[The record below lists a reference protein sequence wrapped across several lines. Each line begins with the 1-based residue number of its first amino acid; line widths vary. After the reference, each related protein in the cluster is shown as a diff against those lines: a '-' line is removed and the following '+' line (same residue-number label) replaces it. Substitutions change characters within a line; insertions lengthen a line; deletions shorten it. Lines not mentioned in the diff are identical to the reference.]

1 MANLF
6 VEGKYG
12 DKGIILGNEAIA
24 RGALEAGVGYASM
37 YPGTPASE
45 IIITLDKNKKYIK
58 NIYTEFSLNEHI
70 SLHGAIGASWSGIR
84 SLCAMKNV
92 GLNVASE
99 PAHFLA
105 YTGVKA
111 GLVLAIG
118 SDPGAPSSSN
128 EQDDRWYSLHT
139 YMPIIEPSNIQ
150 EAKDFTKKAFEIS
163 EQFSFGIILM
173 APSRLCH
180 NAGILHFGDCLDR
193 DLISGNFKRDPENYL
208 NLFNLA
214 VKNHK
219 KYLER
224 NELLKKYANTSELN
238 IIIDAETGSINHNRR
253 RNNHRIGF
261 ISSGVIYAHLI
272 EALNFINADNY
283 KILKLGITFPLSEE
297 LIKRFLNDLDE
308 VVIVEEAEGFL
319 EFQIKKIAFEI
330 GYQGKIHG
338 KNIFNAYG
346 ELTVDDVIKGAA
358 NFLKK
363 PPPEYF
369 DTAVKNLEM
378 ISDKIPQRMGTFCVG
393 CPHRGSIYSILK
405 ASGYS
410 NTDSKDRDVIIA
422 GDIGCYTLGLLP
434 PYNAMDWLTCM
445 NSGLSIGQ
453 AISIADKSKKIIA
466 LVGDSTFY
474 HSGIP
479 VLMNAVQNNS
489 NILYIILDNSW
500 TAMTGHQKTPS
511 TKIDIDGISIPNAIN
526 LKDLLKSL
534 GISYIKTIDPNNVKR
549 FSVLIK
555 EALKEKGLKVIIAKR
570 ECILQEER
578 RNKINKIKN
587 VKLNNKPEI
596 IYELQKERCVK
607 CNECF
612 VELACPAIQLKK
624 EDDNKEFYFIDTV
637 ACVKCGVCYEVCPNG
652 AIRKVEFNL
661 HSLINSEPQVNLL
674 NNKENKT
681 ELKIIA

>member
-6 VEGKYG
+6 VDGKYG
-12 DKGIILGNEAIA
+12 DRGIILGNEAIA
-24 RGALEAGVGYASM
+24 RGALEAGIGYASM

-45 IIITLDKNKKYIK
+45 IIIALDKNKKNIK

-150 EAKDFTKKAFEIS
+150 EAKDFTKKAFDIS
-163 EQFSFGIILM
+163 EQFSFGIVLM

-180 NAGILHFGDCLDR
+180 NAGILHFGDCLNR

-219 KYLER
+219 KYLKR
-224 NELLKKYANTSELN
+224 NELLKKYVYNSELN
-238 IIIDAETGSINHNRR
+238 MIIDAQISSIKSS
-253 RNNHRIGF
+253 RIGF
-261 ISSGVIYAHLI
+261 VSSGVIYSHLV
-272 EALNFINADNY
+272 EALNFINADDY

-297 LIKRFLNDLDE
+297 LIGKFLDNVDE

-330 GYQGKIHG
+330 GYHGKIHG
-338 KNIFNAYG
+338 KNIFKAYG
-346 ELTVDDVIKGAA
+346 ELTIDDVIKGVAGFLRKAVPEHFSAA
-358 NFLKK
+358 INKSEIL
-363 PPPEYF
+363 
-369 DTAVKNLEM
+369 
-378 ISDKIPQRMGTFCVG
+378 SDKIPQRMGTFCVG
-393 CPHRGSIYSILK
+393 CPHRATIYSILK

-434 PYNAMDWLTCM
+434 TYNAMDWLTCM

-479 VLMNAVQNNS
+479 VLMNAIQNNS

-511 TKIDIDGISIPNAIN
+511 TKTEIDGTPIPNSVN

-534 GISYIKTIDPNNVKR
+534 GVSYIKTLDPNSVKR
-549 FSVLIK
+549 FSVIIK
-555 EALKEKGLKVIIAKR
+555 EALKEKGLRVIIAKR

-578 RNKINKIKN
+578 RKKIKN
-587 VKLNNKPEI
+587 IKFKLENNPEI

-607 CNECF
+607 CDECF
-612 VELACPAIQLKK
+612 VELACPAIQSAK
-624 EDDNKEFYFIDTV
+624 ENGINNGKEYYFIDPV
-637 ACVKCGVCYEVCPNG
+637 SCVKCGVCYEVCPNS

-661 HSLINSEPQVNLL
+661 HPSINSESQLCFL
-674 NNKENKT
+674 NNK
-681 ELKIIA
+681 

>member
-12 DKGIILGNEAIA
+12 DKAIVLGNEAIA
-24 RGALEAGVGYASM
+24 RGALEAGVAYASM

-99 PAHFLA
+99 PAHFLP

-150 EAKDFTKKAFEIS
+150 EAKDFTKKAFDIS

-173 APSRLCH
+173 APSRLSH

-193 DLISGNFKRDPENYL
+193 NLISGNFERDPENYL

-238 IIIDAETGSINHNRR
+238 MIIDAKIIGS
-253 RNNHRIGF
+253 RNNSKIGF

-272 EALNFINADNY
+272 EALNFIKADDY

-346 ELTVDDVIKGAA
+346 ELTIDDVIKGVA
-358 NFLKK
+358 NFLKI
-363 PPPEYF
+363 PSPEYF
-369 DTAVKNLEM
+369 VTAVKNLEAL
-378 ISDKIPQRMGTFCVG
+378 SDKIPQRMGTFCVG

-453 AISIADKSKKIIA
+453 AISIADKNKKIIA

-526 LKDLLKSL
+526 LKDLLKSV
-534 GISYIKTIDPNNVKR
+534 GVSYIKTIDSNSVKR

-578 RNKINKIKN
+578 RNKIKN
-587 VKLNNKPEI
+587 VKLDNKPEI

-624 EDDNKEFYFIDTV
+624 EDDNKEFYFID
-637 ACVKCGVCYEVCPNG
+637 AISCVKCGVCYEVCPNS

-661 HSLINSEPQVNLL
+661 HSLVNSEQQMNFL
-674 NNKENKT
+674 NNKKNKT